1 MRTLLSEKFAPTT
14 SSPGFLRVEFDT
26 AVDALHRWRT
36 DLDGDTVAVE
46 YLTGGLDET
55 LPKLEPLIGGA
66 TPRELLISAS
76 DGWVAYFDCS
86 LQGTDAV
93 SPIGYLSRT
102 IGCQGLSIAT
112 VPHTSGR
119 PGVKNGRLGGVQF
132 ELFGPYKTEFLNYV
146 RTIGVVYDD
155 SGKWRFDATGT
166 EQWFEDTA
174 AYRARRV
181 RDRFTSTML
190 ERYCKAMDLD
200 VFNPATY
207 GPRAALIRSPR
218 PTPKGGYVMSLQQVQ
233 QWLEITPGMAD
244 TLPG

>member
-1 MRTLLSEKFAPTT
+1 MRTLLSEQFAPIT
-14 SSPGFLRVEFDT
+14 SSMGFLRVEFET
-26 AVDALHRWRT
+26 AVDALRRWST
-36 DLDGDTVAVE
+36 DLYGDTVAVE
-46 YLTGGLDET
+46 YLTGGLTET
-55 LPKLEPLIGGA
+55 LPMLEPLIGGA
-66 TPRELLISAS
+66 RPRELLISAS
-76 DGWVAYFDCS
+76 DGWVAYFDCG
-86 LQGTDAV
+86 LHGTDAV
-93 SPIGYLSRT
+93 STVGYLSST
-102 IGCQGLSIAT
+102 IGCQGLAIDDA
-112 VPHTSGR
+112 PHTAGL

-132 ELFGPYKTEFLNYV
+132 ELFGPNQTEFLNYV
-146 RTIGVVYDD
+146 RAIGVVYD
-155 SGKWRFDATGT
+155 GGRWTFNATGT
-166 EQWFEDTA
+166 EQWFEDAA

-200 VFNPATY
+200 VFNPASY